1 MFSSVACIDGSMGS
15 CHEMIAP
22 DHELTNSPFKKSK
35 SSPQQVTTDPLQKN
49 EPKSLMTKVI
59 WAFRLLIDW
68 ATNGMLNLFW
78 IRISTRL
85 WLLAVRYR
93 QHCLRSRV
101 ALAILLPLPA
111 GLLLSL
117 ILFSTDMCLVMSED
131 DP

>member
-1 MFSSVACIDGSMGS
+1 MGL

-22 DHELTNSPFKKSK
+22 D
-35 SSPQQVTTDPLQKN
+35 SPQQVSTNSPLQKR
-49 EPKSLMTKVI
+49 PHKSLMTEVI
-59 WAFRLLIDW
+59 WAFRLLIKK
-68 ATNGMLNLFW
+68 AMNGMLALFW

-85 WLLAVRYR
+85 WWLSVRYR
-93 QHCLRSRV
+93 QDCLHSRV

-111 GLLLSL
+111 GFLLSL